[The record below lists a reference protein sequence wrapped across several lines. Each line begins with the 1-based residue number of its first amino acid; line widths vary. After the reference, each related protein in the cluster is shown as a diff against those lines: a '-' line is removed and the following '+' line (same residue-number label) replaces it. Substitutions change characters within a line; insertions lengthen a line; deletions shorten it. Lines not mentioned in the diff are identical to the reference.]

1 MRMQS
6 TDGRLHKLA
15 LGILCIWRI
24 TYLFY
29 GEDGPWDVS
38 VRLRKLADQG
48 FLGRLLDCFY
58 CLSIWIAAPFGF
70 FLLGRFA
77 VLETINK
84 LMRRLQGDFLDSPQR
99 SGNLAFSSRFQS
111 ASPWGDQ
118 VSGRAYYSR
127 ESG

>member
-6 TDGRLHKLA
+6 TDGRLYKLA

-58 CLSIWIAAPFGF
+58 CLSIWMAAPFGF
-70 FLLGRFA
+70 FLGKDWPERLSLVPALSAGAIIIQGLVSAEHRIPA
-77 VLETINK
+77 VH
-84 LMRRLQGDFLDSPQR
+84 
-99 SGNLAFSSRFQS
+99 
-111 ASPWGDQ
+111 
-118 VSGRAYYSR
+118 
-127 ESG
+127 

>member
-6 TDGRLHKLA
+6 TDGRLYKLA

-48 FLGRLLDCFY
+48 FLRRLLDCFY
-58 CLSIWIAAPFGF
+58 CLSIRIAAPFGF
-70 FLLGRFA
+70 FIGKDWPERLSLVPALSAGAIIIQGLVSAEHRIPKH
-77 VLETINK
+77 T
-84 LMRRLQGDFLDSPQR
+84 MR
-99 SGNLAFSSRFQS
+99 
-111 ASPWGDQ
+111 
-118 VSGRAYYSR
+118 
-127 ESG
+127 